1 MPGLGVKNYKQKIWW
16 GNHMASGKSNRR
28 ITQGGMGAL
37 TFHSSVAEDSTF
49 LGYDFMPMGN

>member
-1 MPGLGVKNYKQKIWW
+1 
-16 GNHMASGKSNRR
+16 MASGKSNRR